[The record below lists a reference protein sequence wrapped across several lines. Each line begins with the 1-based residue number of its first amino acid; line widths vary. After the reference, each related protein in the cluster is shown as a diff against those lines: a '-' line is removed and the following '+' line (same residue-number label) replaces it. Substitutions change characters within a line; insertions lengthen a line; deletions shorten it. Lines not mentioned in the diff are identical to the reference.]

1 MRAPPRWGRPARRRA
16 RGWGPTRPAPAGAVT
31 PASRVRSQ
39 VAIAGQPAPGTV
51 EDVPRLLNRLQV
63 LGVATCVLF
72 GVAAA
77 LLQLLAWQA
86 SGRAADNTEQ
96 LVRVQ
101 QIQSSLF
108 RADALAT
115 NAFLVGGLEN
125 AEQRAEYDAALDQAL
140 RQIADAADAQPADRK
155 VLADLNTD
163 VAAYATLITQ
173 ARDNN
178 RQGFPIGSNYLQQA
192 GAQLRAEAVPIL
204 QGLSD
209 ANTERATDEMGGQ
222 NTLPLFLVGLAA
234 VAALW
239 WVNRQLAKRFRRRV
253 NVGVAV
259 AALAITVVTLLAVVV
274 SAGTS
279 SKHDGLRDGS
289 LTRAID
295 ESAARTAANDAKAEE
310 SLRLIARGSGATAEP
325 KWQEK
330 AAVVDDKASR
340 DTRLLWQDYVAL
352 HDEVVARDD
361 EGDWNAAV
369 EAATSTD
376 SGSASA
382 ALTAFDQASQEVVSE
397 AAESTADSLRSG
409 GVVAWML
416 MIVTLLAGLGA
427 AATVAWGV
435 GQRRKEYA

>member
-1 MRAPPRWGRPARRRA
+1 MSQATQG
-16 RGWGPTRPAPAGAVT
+16 RPAPAGAVT
-31 PASRVRSQ
+31 PADRVRSQ
-39 VAIAGQPAPGTV
+39 VAIAGNRAPRAV
-51 EDVPRLLNRLQV
+51 EDVPKLLNRLQV
-63 LGVATCVLF
+63 LGVATCVVF
-72 GVAAA
+72 GVVAA

-86 SGRAADNTEQ
+86 GGRAADNTEQ

-115 NAFLVGGLEN
+115 NAFLVGGLED
-125 AEQRAEYDAALDQAL
+125 AEQRAEYDASLDQAL

-155 VLADLNTD
+155 VLADLNTE
-163 VAAYATLITQ
+163 VAAYATAITQ

-178 RQGFPIGSNYLQQA
+178 RQGFPIGSLYLQQA
-192 GAQLRAEAVPIL
+192 GSQLRADAVPIL

-209 ANTERATDEMGGQ
+209 ANTERAKDEMGGQ

-239 WVNRQLAKRFRRRV
+239 WVNRELAKRFRRRV

-259 AALAITVVTLLAVVV
+259 AALAITVVTLVAVVV

-279 SKHDGLRDGS
+279 SEHDGLRDGS

-310 SLRLIARGSGATAEP
+310 SLRLIARGSGAAAEP

-330 AAVVDDKASR
+330 AAVVNDKASGE
-340 DTRLLWQDYVAL
+340 TRPLWQDYVAL
-352 HDEVVARDD
+352 HDGVVASDD
-361 EGDWNAAV
+361 EGDWNEAV
-369 EAATSTD
+369 RLATTTD
-376 SGSASA
+376 SGGASA
-382 ALTAFDQASQEVVSE
+382 ALTAFDQASQQLVSD
-397 AAESTADSLRSG
+397 AAESTSDSLRSG

-416 MIVTLLAGLGA
+416 MVVTLLAGLGA

>member
-1 MRAPPRWGRPARRRA
+1 MSQATQGRPS
-16 RGWGPTRPAPAGAVT
+16 PAAVT
-31 PASRVRSQ
+31 PASRVQAQ
-39 VAIAGQPAPGTV
+39 VAIAGHPAPAAV

-63 LGVATCVLF
+63 LAVSVCVVF
-72 GVAAA
+72 GVLAA

-115 NAFLVGGLEN
+115 NAFLVGGLED
-125 AEQRAEYDAALDQAL
+125 AEQRVEYDAALDQAL
-140 RQIADAADAQPADRK
+140 RQITDAADAQPADRK
-155 VLADLNTD
+155 VLADLNTE
-163 VAAYATLITQ
+163 VAAYATAITQ

-192 GAQLRAEAVPIL
+192 GAELRADAVPIL

-209 ANTERATDEMGGQ
+209 ANTERAQDEMDGQ

-239 WVNRQLAKRFRRRV
+239 WVNRQLARRFRRRV

-259 AALAITVVTLLAVVV
+259 AALAVTVVTLVAVVV
-274 SAGTS
+274 SAGIS
-279 SKHDGLRDGS
+279 GKHDGLRDGS

-295 ESAARTAANDAKAEE
+295 ESTARTAANDAKAEE
-310 SLRLIARGSGATAEP
+310 SLRLIARGSGPAAEP
-325 KWQEK
+325 RWQER
-330 AAVVDDKASR
+330 AAVVNDKASGE
-340 DTRLLWQDYVAL
+340 TRPLWQDYVAL

-369 EAATSTD
+369 GLATSTD
-376 SGSASA
+376 AGSASA
-382 ALTAFDQASQEVVSE
+382 ALTAFDQASQQLVSD
-397 AAESTADSLRSG
+397 AAESTSDSLRSG
-409 GVVAWML
+409 GVLAWLL
-416 MIVTLLAGLGA
+416 MAVTLLVGLGSA
-427 AATVAWGV
+427 GAVAWGV
-435 GQRRKEYA
+435 NQRRKEYA

>member
-1 MRAPPRWGRPARRRA
+1 MSQATQG
-16 RGWGPTRPAPAGAVT
+16 RPAPAGVVT

-39 VAIAGQPAPGTV
+39 VAIAGKPAPGTV

-63 LGVATCVLF
+63 LGVATCVVF
-72 GVAAA
+72 GVVAA

-155 VLADLNTD
+155 VLADLNTE
-163 VAAYATLITQ
+163 VAAYATAITQ

-178 RQGFPIGSNYLQQA
+178 RQGFPIGSLYLQQA
-192 GAQLRAEAVPIL
+192 GVQLRADAVPIL

-234 VAALW
+234 VAVLW
-239 WVNRQLAKRFRRRV
+239 WVNRELAKRFRRRV

-259 AALAITVVTLLAVVV
+259 AALAITVVTLVAVVV

-289 LTRAID
+289 LTLAID

-330 AAVVDDKASR
+330 AAVVDDNASR
-340 DTRLLWQDYVAL
+340 ETRLLWQDYVAL
-352 HDEVVARDD
+352 HDGVVASDD
-361 EGDWNAAV
+361 EGDWNEAV
-369 EAATSTD
+369 RLATTTD
-376 SGSASA
+376 SGGTSA
-382 ALTAFDQASQEVVSE
+382 ALTAFDQASQEVVSD

-416 MIVTLLAGLGA
+416 MIVALLAGLGA